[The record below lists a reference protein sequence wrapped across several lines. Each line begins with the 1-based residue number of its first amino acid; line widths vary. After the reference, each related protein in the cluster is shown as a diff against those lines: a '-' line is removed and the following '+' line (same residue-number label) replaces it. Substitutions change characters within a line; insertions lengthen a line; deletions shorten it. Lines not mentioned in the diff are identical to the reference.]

1 MKLSIIIPVY
11 NSENILKELVNQITN
26 EIQKINNVSDYEI
39 ILVNDKSVDGS
50 WQIIEKICHEN
61 NYVAGIDLM
70 KNVGQ
75 HNALIAGI
83 KSSNFDYVI
92 TMDDDLQHSPKFI
105 EKIILKLNEG
115 YDVCYTK
122 YVNNKYSFF
131 KKLGSIANDKI
142 ANIVLQKP
150 KNIYLSSFKGI
161 NKNVANEIKKFSGP
175 YVYLDGIILDITRNI
190 GTVDIDHEDRLDG
203 KSNYNLNKLFS
214 LWIKVF
220 TNSSI
225 YPLRIA
231 SMSGFIITLIAT
243 ILALLIITNKLLNPE
258 IQQGW
263 TSIVVIIL
271 FFSGVQLLALGIIGE
286 YLGRI
291 FLNLNQKAQFTI
303 NKIIKNK

>member
-190 GTVDIDHEDRLDG
+190 GTVEIDHGERLDG

>member
-11 NSENILKELVNQITN
+11 NSENILEKLVNQITN

-61 NYVAGIDLM
+61 KYVAGIDLM

-303 NKIIKNK
+303 NKIIKK

>member
-26 EIQKINNVSDYEI
+26 EIQKINNVSAYEI

-61 NYVAGIDLM
+61 KYVAGIDLM

>member
-11 NSENILKELVNQITN
+11 NSENILKELVNQISN
-26 EIQKINNVSDYEI
+26 EIKKINKVSDDEI
-39 ILVNDKSVDGS
+39 ILVNDKSNDSS

-61 NYVAGIDLM
+61 KYVAGIDLM

>member
-26 EIQKINNVSDYEI
+26 EIQKINNVSAYEI

-61 NYVAGIDLM
+61 KYVAGIDLM

-161 NKNVANEIKKFSGP
+161 NKNVTNEIKKFSGP

-243 ILALLIITNKLLNPE
+243 ILALLIIINKLLNPE

>member
-11 NSENILKELVNQITN
+11 NSENILKELVNQISN
-26 EIQKINNVSDYEI
+26 EIKKINKVSDYEI
-39 ILVNDKSVDGS
+39 ILVNDKSIDSS

-61 NYVAGIDLM
+61 KYVVGIDLM

-83 KSSNFDYVI
+83 KSSDSDFVV

-150 KNIYLSSFKGI
+150 KSIYLSSFKGI
-161 NKNVANEIKKFSGP
+161 NKNVVNEIKKFSGP
-175 YVYLDGIILDITRNI
+175 YVYLDGIILDLTRNI
-190 GTVDIDHEDRLDG
+190 GTVDIDHNERMDG

-243 ILALLIITNKLLNPE
+243 ILAVIIITNKLLNPE

-303 NKIIKNK
+303 NKIIKK

>member
-61 NYVAGIDLM
+61 KYVAGIDLM

>member
-26 EIQKINNVSDYEI
+26 EIQKINNVSAYEI

-61 NYVAGIDLM
+61 KYVAGIDLM

-190 GTVDIDHEDRLDG
+190 GTVEIDHGERLDG

>member
-11 NSENILKELVNQITN
+11 NSENILKELVNQISN
-26 EIQKINNVSDYEI
+26 EIKKINKVSDDEI
-39 ILVNDKSVDGS
+39 ILVNDKSNDSS

-61 NYVAGIDLM
+61 KYVAGIDLM

-303 NKIIKNK
+303 NKIIKK